1 MSSAVVASKAA
12 LTWPEGKRFAFTIF
26 DDPDSQ
32 TWEAGREAYALLR
45 DLGFRT
51 TKGVWPMGPIRT
63 PSDHGL
69 TCAHPGYT
77 EWIHS
82 LIEAGFEAGY
92 HNATSHT
99 CTREETE
106 AGLELFRQQFGSYP
120 RTMAHHY
127 NCDENLYWGEGRV
140 SGWRRVFYNL
150 LTRYQNH
157 NKFFGHEPGHPYFW
171 GDYCHERI
179 VYCRSFAFGDVNTL
193 RAWPWFPY
201 HDPERP
207 MVRFW
212 YPSSEGS
219 NKDRLCSTLSEA
231 NQERLEEEGGLCLMY
246 THFGHGYHN
255 GSLDRRFVSLMERLA
270 RRPGWFAPVGTI
282 LDYMRTQRGDILLTA
297 RQRANLERRWLRH
310 KVFYGTA

>member
-140 SGWRRVFYNL
+140 SGWRRVLYNL

-171 GDYCHERI
+171 GDYCRERI